1 MKRYTTLIVLFISF
15 LFVLQVKAQN
25 TLKFPPDS
33 IPPAFSAL
41 KELLHNATE
50 YYPLWYKMK
59 QDIDSKRDNNTV
71 DLYYLYRDRVLFHYE
86 HSQLDSLRKYV
97 PILQELCLEVGDDY
111 YYYLSWDLL
120 CEFMLFSNLEE
131 EGMEEHKKMQADATK
146 RNSKIGLA
154 YSTSRI
160 GTSYATRKE
169 YDKAQPYLEQSM
181 KVFEEMKCW
190 DDYILLAYN
199 YIIVL
204 LHNGEKK
211 EALATFQHL
220 DSLANSFIAENNF
233 EKYGRNI
240 LIIKDMASEVYSEL
254 YKDTKDSLILKKYQ
268 NEIIEL
274 YKKVP
279 NEPRIHLYNSK
290 VQYATVTNNLPE
302 LIAYQDSI
310 VQYNLKCDNKIG
322 LLHNYY
328 HMSENMYA
336 LHRYKDAYLTLRKY
350 VDLNDSVYKEDFQK
364 QLSEMSTRY
373 NVNKLE
379 LEAQKARMVARNT
392 QYYYACALIVILV
405 IALLIGIQFYLHK
418 LKSNRLLK
426 KQAEELILA
435 NERVQK
441 AQLVKSAFIQN
452 MNHEIRTPLNAI
464 VGFSE
469 CLATIPME
477 PEEMQEMC
485 STIKRNSDNL
495 LKIISDTITIAHI
508 DSDETTLNYQN
519 LSLNLFC
526 SELVYEM
533 QEYAQPGVK
542 LYNTP
547 CEPDTYL
554 MSDNDTLHQIMYNL
568 LHNALK
574 FTQSGEVEISY
585 RVDESKKEVR
595 IYVRDTGPGISAE
608 LKEKIFERFYKV
620 DDFVQGAG
628 LGLSLSS
635 ILAER
640 LEARIYL
647 DDSYH
652 EGCLF
657 VLVHP
662 LK

>member
-1 MKRYTTLIVLFISF
+1 MKRTTILTAIIFSF
-15 LFVLQVKAQN
+15 LFVLQMKADGPM
-25 TLKFPPDS
+25 KFDPDS
-33 IPPAFSAL
+33 IPTVFKALEGQFHNPAG
-41 KELLHNATE
+41 
-50 YYPLWYKMK
+50 YYSLWYKMK
-59 QDIDSKRDNNTV
+59 KDIEAKGGDNSV
-71 DLYYLYRDRVLFHYE
+71 ELCYLYRDRVSFHFD
-86 HSQLDSLRKYV
+86 HSQIDSLKKYI
-97 PILQELCLEVGDDY
+97 PILKDLCLKVGDEY
-111 YYYLSWDLL
+111 YSYHCWDLL
-120 CEFMLFSNLEE
+120 CESLLFSNLEDE
-131 EGMEEHKKMQADATK
+131 AMTELQKMQKDASERK
-146 RNSKIGLA
+146 SEIGLA
-154 YSTSRI
+154 YRTFRL
-160 GTSYATRKE
+160 GMTYAARRQF
-169 YDKAQPYLEQSM
+169 DKAQPYLEQSI
-181 KVFEEMKCW
+181 KVFEEKKYW
-190 DDYILLAYN
+190 DDYILMSNN
-199 YIIVL
+199 YVITL
-204 LHNGEKK
+204 LQNGEKEK
-211 EALATFQHL
+211 ALSIFLHL
-220 DSLANSFIAENNF
+220 DSIADNLRKIDLKKNV
-233 EKYGRNI
+233 RRI
-240 LIIKDMASEVYSEL
+240 IMIKDMALEVYSEL
-254 YKDTKDSLILKKYQ
+254 DKEPKDSLILNKYMR
-268 NEIIEL
+268 EMEDL
-274 YKKVP
+274 YRLGP
-279 NEPRIHLYNSK
+279 DEPRMCLYNTRIL
-290 VQYATVTNNLPE
+290 YATIMNNLPE
-302 LIAYQDSI
+302 LIAYQDSM
-310 VQYNLKCDNKIG
+310 VQYNIKHNNKVG
-322 LLHNYY
+322 LLDNYN
-328 HMSENMYA
+328 HMSAN
-336 LHRYKDAYLTLRKY
+336 LFKIHKYKDAYLTLRKY
-350 VDLNDSVYKEDFQK
+350 VSLSDTINKDNFQK

-373 NVNKLE
+373 KVNKLE
-379 LEAQKARMVARNT
+379 LDAQKAQMVARNT
-392 QYYYACALIVILV
+392 QYYYACALIIILGV
-405 IALLIGIQFYLHK
+405 ALLISIRFYLHK

-477 PEEMQEMC
+477 PDEMQEMC

-542 LYNTP
+542 LHNTP

-647 DDSYH
+647 DDNYH